1 MNPNDLPK
9 LELVGVALR
18 RRYIVRDN
26 KGQYGIATY
35 DPYKVDVLLAHPL
48 DVPAVIK
55 DVIIAG
61 NYGSLLTD
69 TPFHREKD
77 GCYRGIWY
85 DYTGYG
91 QIPEDDVRTL
101 EIVDDL
107 GWIVSDQ
114 AIMKFARP
122 AADASPEDAIINI
135 KQAMM
140 YCREIGINIT
150 ERGIRKLCKTGG
162 IEAQKIG
169 RDWVMT
175 YRAIN
180 SYLDNRLKRVRKSK
194 N

>member
-1 MNPNDLPK
+1 MNPNELPK
-9 LELVGVALR
+9 LELAGAVLR

-26 KGQYGIATY
+26 KGRYGIATY
-35 DPYKVDVLLAHPL
+35 DPSKEDVLFAHPL
-48 DVPAVIK
+48 DVPAIIR
-55 DVIIAG
+55 DVIIAE
-61 NYGSLLTD
+61 NMYGSLLTD
-69 TPFHREKD
+69 TPFNRKD
-77 GCYRGIWY
+77 GRYRGVWY
-85 DYTGYG
+85 DYTGYS
-91 QIPEDDVRTL
+91 QIADDDVRTL

-114 AIMKFARP
+114 AMMKFAHP
-122 AADASPEDAIINI
+122 TANASPEDAIINI
-135 KQAMM
+135 KQAMI

-169 RDWVMT
+169 RDWAMT

-180 SYLDNRLKRVRKSK
+180 SYLDKRSKRVRKSK